1 MEITEKRIKEAVEE
15 MLKEKGKRKFKQSV
29 ELIINF
35 KGIDFTKAEN
45 RLNLDIIMPKGMGG
59 KENKVVVIGEE
70 TTTHN
75 AKKLGADVVVKVN
88 EIESFGKDVKNLKKM
103 AKDHVFIA
111 EPKAMGIVAKNLAK
125 VLGPRGKIPSPL
137 VGDLKQAIERARK
150 TVKVQ
155 TKGKYLPTVQCF
167 VGTEEMG
174 AEELKENVMEVFE
187 RVKTKV
193 PTGNIKSAFV
203 KLTMGKP
210 VKIAG

>member
-1 MEITEKRIKEAVEE
+1 MEIDEKKIKKAVEE
-15 MLKEKGKRKFKQSV
+15 CLKEKGKRKFRQSV

-45 RLNLDIIMPKGMGG
+45 RLNLDVVMPRGMGG

-75 AKKLGADVVVKVN
+75 AKKLGAEVVKIN
-88 EIESFGKDVKNLKKM
+88 ELEAFGKDVKNLKKM
-103 AKDHVFIA
+103 ARDHVFLV
-111 EPKAMGIVAKNLAK
+111 EPKAMGLAAKNLAK
-125 VLGPRGKIPSPL
+125 VLGPRGKIPLPL
-137 VGDLKQAIERARK
+137 VGDLKEAIDKARR
-150 TVKVQ
+150 TVRLQ

-167 VGTEEMG
+167 VGTEEMDVEMLTDNIL
-174 AEELKENVMEVFE
+174 AVFE
-187 RVKTKV
+187 RIKTKV

>member
-1 MEITEKRIKEAVEE
+1 IKEAVEE

>member
-1 MEITEKRIKEAVEE
+1 MEIDEKKIRSAVEE
-15 MLKEKGKRKFKQSV
+15 CLKEKGKRKFKQSV

-45 RLNLDIIMPKGMGG
+45 RLNLDIVMPKGMGG

-75 AKKLGADVVVKVN
+75 AKKLGADVVVKMD
-88 EIESFGKDVKNLKKM
+88 EIEGFGKDVKNLKKI
-103 AKDHVFIA
+103 ARDHVFLA
-111 EPKAMGIVAKNLAK
+111 EPKAMGLAAKNLAK
-125 VLGPRGKIPSPL
+125 VLGPRGKLPSPL

-167 VGTEEMG
+167 VGTEEMDAG
-174 AEELKENVMEVFE
+174 MLVDNIDAVFE
-187 RVKTKV
+187 KIKTKV
-193 PTGNIKSAFV
+193 ATGNIKNAFV

-210 VKIAG
+210 VRIAG

>member
-1 MEITEKRIKEAVEE
+1 MEITEKKIKHAVEE
-15 MLKEKGKRKFKQSV
+15 MLKEKGKRKFRQSV

-35 KGIDFTKAEN
+35 KGVDFTKAEN
-45 RLNLDIIMPKGMGG
+45 RLNLDITMPKGMGG

-75 AKKLGADVVVKVN
+75 AKKLGADITVTIN
-88 EIESFGKDVKNLKKM
+88 ELDGFGKDVKTLKKI
-103 AKDHVFIA
+103 AKNHVFLA
-111 EPKAMGIVAKNLAK
+111 EPKAMGVAAKNLAK

-150 TVKVQ
+150 TVKLQ

-174 AEELKENVMEVFE
+174 ADELKDNIEEVFE
-187 RVKTKV
+187 RIKTKV
-193 PTGNIKSAFV
+193 SAGNIKSAFV